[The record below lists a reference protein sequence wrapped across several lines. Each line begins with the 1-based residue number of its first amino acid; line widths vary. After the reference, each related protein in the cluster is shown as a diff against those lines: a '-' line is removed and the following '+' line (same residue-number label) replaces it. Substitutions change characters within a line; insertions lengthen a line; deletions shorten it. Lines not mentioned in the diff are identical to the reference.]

1 MLQEIFDTVNAL
13 VSTEL
18 LVALGVGSGLLFVLS
33 LVVIPIILVRLPEA
47 YFDERYPRTW
57 MKDHHPV
64 LRTIGL
70 VLKNLFGAVFLLA
83 GLAMLVLPGQ
93 GILTIL
99 IGISLLDF
107 PGKRRLE
114 ARLVG
119 QATLFKAI
127 NAMRKKFGRPSFT
140 LAPKAENP
148 PVSDI
153 SRHPSAT
160 PD

>member
-127 NAMRKKFGRPSFT
+127 NATRKKFGRPSFT
-140 LAPKAENP
+140 LAPKGDP
-148 PVSDI
+148 HPVSGI
-153 SRHPSAT
+153 RRQPSAT